1 MGNSADIRQSNYRIQ
16 TPDRI
21 IWIAV
26 LILLVVG
33 VLMVYSASSYLSEV
47 RFDDQFHYLKRQFIF
62 AITGLILMRITMS
75 IKYWKYKTLIPL
87 IALICYGSLI
97 LVFIPGIGVERN
109 GALRWINL
117 GFTLF
122 QPSELS
128 KLCLIILLAWF
139 LERKGERIKTFGMGV
154 MPALV
159 LGGVACALI
168 VANDL
173 STTAIIA
180 VTSGVMLFIAGM
192 RWLHLGG
199 LLIAGGG
206 AFALAVS
213 VKGYRLSRLYSFF
226 NPWADASGS
235 GYQVIQSLYALGP
248 GGLIGRGLGNS
259 RQKMLF
265 LPEPHTDFI
274 FSIIGE
280 ELGLIAT
287 VLIVTLF
294 IVIGIRGFQIAKNA
308 PDLFGRLLASGITAS
323 ILIQAFMNIMVVTAL
338 LPVTGVPLPF
348 ISSGGTSLWIT
359 MASMGILLNIS
370 RHSNA

>member
-159 LGGVACALI
+159 LVGVACALI
-168 VANDL
+168 VTNDL

-180 VTSGVMLFIAGM
+180 VTSGIMLFIAGM
-192 RWLHLGG
+192 RWLPLGG

>member
-1 MGNSADIRQSNYRIQ
+1 VGNSADIRQSNYRIQ

-159 LGGVACALI
+159 LVGVACALI
-168 VANDL
+168 VTNDL

>member
-159 LGGVACALI
+159 LVGVACALI
-168 VANDL
+168 VTNDL

>member
-1 MGNSADIRQSNYRIQ
+1 MGNSADIRQSNYRIH

-109 GALRWINL
+109 GAMRWINL

-159 LGGVACALI
+159 LVGVACALI
-168 VANDL
+168 VTNDL

>member
-1 MGNSADIRQSNYRIQ
+1 MGNSADIRQSNYRIH

-159 LGGVACALI
+159 LVGVACALI
-168 VANDL
+168 VTNDL